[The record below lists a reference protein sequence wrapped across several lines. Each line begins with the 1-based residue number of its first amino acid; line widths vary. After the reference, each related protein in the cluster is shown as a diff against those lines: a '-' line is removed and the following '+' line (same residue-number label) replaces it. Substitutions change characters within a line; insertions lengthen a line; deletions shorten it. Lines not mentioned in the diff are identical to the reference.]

1 MEHSQ
6 LKRAKRQLASWGTG
20 RTGPGNN
27 GPAQDTRTAT
37 VVLESAAQLAPV
49 LASDFV
55 GDRTVVFVPD
65 GPNGPDGRSGSRADP
80 GAPAAAGPLVVR
92 YEGSLAEPGDEMSV
106 GDSFFL
112 QTQDY
117 ATSEYMSVIGPTL
130 IRITEEADFDA
141 YLADADRARNQGA
154 FAAFTTDP
162 AVRIGDLSAL
172 GAGPVGD
179 GPFTRLYVRSTAEV
193 SLSPVA
199 LPLGTVADGGAALA
213 AEWTRLNSESAQP
226 CAVSLGL
233 AVPDRS
239 RTDALTARP
248 WLGRYLAALD
258 AVRELR
264 SRGITDLKVSGF
276 GGRLV
281 PGLAELDE
289 NAADRH
295 DADTPLLLWT
305 EEKAVVHHAGT
316 GRFFAL
322 DRAAAE
328 LAETLLVHGSV
339 EAAAAHADRAALTRV
354 ETFFSDAG
362 VRLSVQAPTAAV
374 R

>member
-1 MEHSQ
+1 MEHSE

-37 VVLESAAQLAPV
+37 VVLESAEQLAPV

-65 GPNGPDGRSGSRADP
+65 GPPGSQADP
-80 GAPAAAGPLVVR
+80 QSPAAAEPLVVP

-213 AEWTRLNSESAQP
+213 AEWTRLNSASAQP

-239 RTDALTARP
+239 RTGALTARP

-264 SRGITDLKVSGF
+264 SRGIADLKVSGF

-281 PGLAELDE
+281 PGLAELGE

-322 DRAAAE
+322 DHAAAE

-339 EAAAAHADRAALTRV
+339 EAAAAHADRAALTQV
-354 ETFFSDAG
+354 ETFFSNAG
-362 VRLSVQAPTAAV
+362 VRLSAPAPPAAV

>member
-20 RTGPGNN
+20 RTGPVDN
-27 GPAQDTRTAT
+27 GPAQGTRTAT
-37 VVLESAAQLAPV
+37 VVLESAAQLPPV

-55 GDRTVVFVPD
+55 GHRTVVFVPD
-65 GPNGPDGRSGSRADP
+65 GQDGGPVRQADP
-80 GAPAAAGPLVVR
+80 QAPGAVGPLVVR

-130 IRITEEADFDA
+130 IRITEEADFDG
-141 YLADADRARNQGA
+141 YLADADRARNQGT
-154 FAAFTTDP
+154 FADFATDP

-172 GAGPVGD
+172 GAGPAGD
-179 GPFTRLYVRSTAEV
+179 GPFTRLYVRSNGEV
-193 SLSPVA
+193 SLSSVA

-213 AEWTRLNSESAQP
+213 AEWTRLNSGSAHP

-233 AVPDRS
+233 VVPDRA

-264 SRGITDLKVSGF
+264 SRGITGLEVSGF
-276 GGRLV
+276 GARLV
-281 PGLAELDE
+281 PGLAELGDS
-289 NAADRH
+289 AADRDDV
-295 DADTPLLLWT
+295 DAPLLLWT
-305 EEKAVVHHAGT
+305 GEQAVVHSART
-316 GRFFAL
+316 GRFFSL
-322 DRAAAE
+322 GRAAAE

-339 EAAAAHADRAALTRV
+339 EAAAAHADRAALTQV
-354 ETFFSDAG
+354 ETLFASAG
-362 VRLSVQAPTAAV
+362 VRLTVATAAA